1 VSAVNGEA
9 ARTASATRTDR
20 WQVAEGLVY
29 DAPVRILT
37 FGAIAA
43 CAASLTWL
51 HSPGGVASAASAEVQ
66 APAAEA
72 IFLDIGVTDDNGRA
86 VTTLQPQDVRV
97 TLDGERRPVVSLRFV
112 YRGPGAETAARL
124 ADPARAA
131 PAAAERTRS
140 VLMLVDENAVYRG
153 QQKPLVAVVS
163 RMLDE
168 LGTSDRIAVATL
180 PRPPGGLMLTADPAQ
195 RQSAL
200 ARVEGRAVTE
210 AQAFAQAPPQPL
222 TDATDPSVAASSG
235 DPDEQARLE
244 REREAALGGRGRQE
258 GEGDDGRP
266 AAASARALRAII
278 DGLASLQGFKT
289 VVVFRQ
295 AEWMKDAAVPNPLQD
310 TTSAVLASAA
320 RARVVVHL
328 VVVGQRDRTRN
339 VRDDEM
345 SAIAAGSGGTITVAK
360 NASDSKAFARI
371 RAALGGGYLV
381 EVEGRAGDSASRL
394 HTVKIESARSKT
406 TVRASALWAAR
417 PDPVPAVVVAVPA
430 ITPAVAPPVNTPPAA
445 ASPPPA
451 APPARRPTVDDP
463 QLAIILARLSEFLAV
478 YVRDFGNVVAEED
491 YYQRLVRG
499 GTGPNTTRHLKSDLL
514 LVMTNAEAGWT
525 QYRDVFEVDGRL
537 VRDRE
542 ARVQKLFLENPT
554 DAWRQARDISDEGAR
569 YNIGT
574 VFRNINTP
582 TLPLEYLSPNRV
594 GGLSFWRDGEDTIAG
609 VRAVRLAFE
618 ETARPTLVQPD
629 NTRADAPANG
639 TFWVDP
645 LNGRIVKTRISVTAG
660 RAEMTTTVVYK
671 PASRLGLWVPSEMD
685 ERYSTPTQEIE
696 GRAVYRDF
704 RSFNVTTE
712 TKIK

>member
-1 VSAVNGEA
+1 
-9 ARTASATRTDR
+9 
-20 WQVAEGLVY
+20 
-29 DAPVRILT
+29 VRILT
-37 FGAIAA
+37 VGVITA
-43 CAASLTWL
+43 CAASLAWL
-51 HSPGGVASAASAEVQ
+51 HSPGGVAAATSAEVQ
-66 APAAEA
+66 APAAET
-72 IFLDIGVTDDNGRA
+72 IFLDVGVTDDNGRA

-124 ADPARAA
+124 ADRAREA

-153 QQKPLVAVVS
+153 RQKPVVAVVS
-163 RMLDE
+163 RLLDE
-168 LGTSDRIAVATL
+168 LGTSDQAAVATL
-180 PRPPGGLMLTADPAQ
+180 PHRRGELVLTANPAQ
-195 RQSAL
+195 RQSVL
-200 ARVEGRAVTE
+200 ARVEGRAVTD
-210 AQAFAQAPPQPL
+210 AQAFAQALPQPP
-222 TDATDPSVAASSG
+222 TDATPPTVAAGAG

-244 REREAALGGRGRQE
+244 REREAARGGRGRPE
-258 GEGDDGRP
+258 GEGDAGDQGNG
-266 AAASARALRAII
+266 AAASTRALRAMI
-278 DGLASLQGFKT
+278 DGLASLPGFKT

-295 AEWMKDAAVPNPLQD
+295 AEWTKDAAAPNALQD

-328 VVVGQRDRTRN
+328 VEVGQGDRKRN

-360 NASDSKAFARI
+360 NASDSKAFAWL

-381 EVEGRAGDSASRL
+381 EVEGRPGDSASRS
-394 HTVKIESARSKT
+394 HTVRIESTRAKT
-406 TVRASALWAAR
+406 TVRSSALWVAR
-417 PDPVPAVVVAVPA
+417 HDPVPPVAVAAPA
-430 ITPAVAPPVNTPPAA
+430 STPAVAPPANTPPAA
-445 ASPPPA
+445 ASPQPA
-451 APPARRPTVDDP
+451 ATPARRPTGDDP
-463 QLAIILARLSEFLAV
+463 QLAIILARLAEYLAV
-478 YVRDFGNVVAEED
+478 YVRDFGNVVAEEVYD
-491 YYQRLVRG
+491 QRMLRG

-554 DAWRQARDISDEGAR
+554 DAWRQARDISNEGAR
-569 YNIGT
+569 YNVGT

-582 TLPLEYLSPNRV
+582 TLPLEYLSPNRI

-609 VRAVRLAFE
+609 IRAVRLAFE
-618 ETARPTLVQPD
+618 ETARPTLVQPG
-629 NTRADAPANG
+629 NTRADAPASG

-645 LNGRIVKTRISVTAG
+645 LNGRIVKTRISVAAG

-671 PASRLGLWVPSEMD
+671 PASALGLWVPSEMD
-685 ERYSTPTQEIE
+685 ERYSTPSEEIE

-712 TKIK
+712 MNIK